1 MRIIV
6 LLKQPYKEG
15 NSFERAALSGRQAS
29 GDAQNGY
36 DDGNALEMAL
46 RLKEKAEVGT
56 VEIIPLA
63 AGISDDETVL
73 REALALGA
81 DQAVLV
87 SDAGLAAADAM
98 VTARCLAAAIRQI
111 GNYDLILAGYQ
122 SQDKKEGHVG
132 AMVAEF
138 LDLPQ
143 ITHVNEFQVTEGR
156 IEAVADQGDGF
167 SLKLHTQLP
176 CCLSTNK
183 MKNSLRIMTLQGVRQ
198 SLKKQLIRWT
208 FQDFNIDGGDW
219 FNRTIAVHKFSL
231 QRREKGRILN
241 LLREQSE
248 SGKGT
253 GAEPIKQN
261 EINHGVRKQEEIDQE
276 QIKALLKPFLAEIKS
291 SFLKRA

>member
-15 NSFERAALSGRQAS
+15 NSLERAALSGRDDS
-29 GDAQNGY
+29 GDAQIGY
-36 DDGNALEMAL
+36 NDGNALEMAL

-56 VEIIPLA
+56 VDIITLA

-87 SDAGLAAADAM
+87 SDAGLAEADAM
-98 VTARCLAAAIRQI
+98 ATARCLAAAIRRI
-111 GNYDLILAGYQ
+111 GSYDLILAGFQ

-156 IEAVADQGDGF
+156 IEAIADQGDGF
-167 SLKLHTQLP
+167 SMKLRTQLP

-183 MKNSLRIMTLQGVRQ
+183 MKTSLRIMTLQGVRQ
-198 SLKKQLIRWT
+198 SLKKELIRWT
-208 FQDFNIDGGDW
+208 FQDFSIDGEDW

-231 QRREKGRILN
+231 RPREKRRILN
-241 LLREQSE
+241 LLSEQLE

-253 GAEPIKQN
+253 GAEPIKQK
-261 EINHGVRKQEEIDQE
+261 EINQGVVKQEEIDQE
-276 QIKALLKPFLAEIKS
+276 LTKALLTPFLADIKS
-291 SFLKRA
+291 CFLKRA